1 MKAFYLAILLFA
13 SNGIAEEGRDF
24 NKDGKLPLT
33 SVKWGGSGC
42 KSLETWQQ
50 AVDALL
56 QNNAKKSGEIL
67 NSCKWIER
75 GSAITGP
82 IETVE
87 YKGNKFE
94 KFSHPLW
101 GFLWIEPSAYK

>member
-1 MKAFYLAILLFA
+1 MRVFYLILLFCTCYCL
-13 SNGIAEEGRDF
+13 AEDGRDF

-42 KSLETWQQ
+42 KSVQIWQR
-50 AVDALL
+50 AVDANL
-56 QNNAKKSGEIL
+56 QNDFKKAGELL

-101 GFLWIEPSAYK
+101 GYLWIEPSAYK